1 MAHYSLL
8 LMEEA
13 GRRPLLLR
21 SLAATAAALILMSL
35 GLSLSSPN
43 PTTSGGVGAFL
54 ACAALPLHS
63 AAFGAGL
70 GPLPWLLASE
80 ILPSPSRRE
89 PTIRLAALAHW
100 CGSLVVTTSA
110 PLLYATLGPLCLLP
124 AIGVALLA
132 LVLLPPILPETKAR
146 THPTP
151 IDEFDAEDVVITLG
165 N

>member
-35 GLSLSSPN
+35 GCWIAWSTRPRYDLEPLIAAGLSLSSPN

-70 GPLPWLLASE
+70 GPLP
-80 ILPSPSRRE
+80 
-89 PTIRLAALAHW
+89 
-100 CGSLVVTTSA
+100 
-110 PLLYATLGPLCLLP
+110 
-124 AIGVALLA
+124 
-132 LVLLPPILPETKAR
+132 
-146 THPTP
+146 
-151 IDEFDAEDVVITLG
+151 
-165 N
+165 